1 MFVFY
6 SWIRWICVLESVQ
19 NRIVYFC
26 WPDKPLIHPRLFVSV
41 VILVSGLI
49 LRVCAKCILHRFLFG
64 AKMETLKKDGENKKE
79 FNDSG
84 VQDGKNPIDI
94 EQYLFSIFF
103 CSFVF
108 VYMQIIIGRK
118 KT

>member
-1 MFVFY
+1 
-6 SWIRWICVLESVQ
+6 
-19 NRIVYFC
+19 
-26 WPDKPLIHPRLFVSV
+26 
-41 VILVSGLI
+41 
-49 LRVCAKCILHRFLFG
+49 
-64 AKMETLKKDGENKKE
+64 METLKKDGENKKE

-118 KT
+118 KTFNNNTTIPKTSCYKGFIITY